1 MRLLI
6 KLILLFGMS
15 SVVAPVSV
23 ASNTLPAKTIKT
35 YLLDIAATMKRAVL
49 RSSVD
54 KKILAGATAL
64 FLLTTNVYGD
74 EIAREVAREA
84 ARDDS
89 ASAERV
95 VGQQEDVKRYDK
107 RYDFLSLYFG
117 RGRNY
122 MSESTEAYT
131 TDINGVEYERLGDYY
146 GVSTS
151 IDETI
156 DNYVWGLG
164 ATLGGTGIEVKF
176 FTFGGADRVRSG
188 LYYPDPRSDKIV
200 RAAGDMPNFIFAGT
214 RQILGINAK
223 QGFVGIGEEALL
235 TLHLGPSFNVH
246 PVRGTLA
253 SYRPSSTKVYEL
265 KDQAGNTEYWEEE
278 LDSSSMVDVPVG
290 VGGHLGLGLLWQANL
305 DLKRYFSEADDVL
318 SLGVG
323 MGFSYVGTITLKGS
337 HTHLILFRFSFNG
350 NE

>member
-1 MRLLI
+1 MRILI
-6 KLILLFGMS
+6 KLILLLGIA
-15 SVVAPVSV
+15 SVVTPVSV
-23 ASNTLPAKTIKT
+23 ASNPLPAKTIKT
-35 YLLDIAATMKRAVL
+35 YLSDIAATMKRAVL

-64 FLLTTNVYGD
+64 FLLTTNTYGD
-74 EIAREVAREA
+74 EVAREVAR
-84 ARDDS
+84 DGNVS
-89 ASAERV
+89 ADEQV
-95 VGQQEDVKRYDK
+95 VSQQEKASK
-107 RYDFLSLYFG
+107 RYDFLSIYFG
-117 RGRNY
+117 RGHNY
-122 MSESTEAYT
+122 MSESTGAYT
-131 TDINGVEYERLGDYY
+131 TDINGVEYARLGDYY

-164 ATLGGTGIEVKF
+164 SQLGGTGIEVKF

-290 VGGHLGLGLLWQANL
+290 VGGHLGFGLLWQANL
-305 DLKRYFSEADDVL
+305 DLKRYFSEAEDVM

-323 MGFSYVGTITLKGS
+323 MGISYVGTITLKGS
-337 HTHLILFRFSFNG
+337 HTHLILFRFSFSG